1 MCDSQY
7 KYRMGDVRGLQVDK
21 DASLDKDSSL
31 DKKCPKCTKFFKL
44 KCKYCE
50 NEYCSR
56 CIHMD
61 IHNCSK
67 MEEKVKFS
75 RENLK
80 LEPICASKILKI

>member
-7 KYRMGDVRGLQVDK
+7 RYKMGDVRGLPVN
-21 DASLDKDSSL
+21 
-31 DKKCPKCTKFFKL
+31 KKCPKCTKFFKL
-44 KCKYCE
+44 LCKYCE

-67 MEEKVKFS
+67 MEEKIKFS

>member
-7 KYRMGDVRGLQVDK
+7 KYRMGDVRGLQVEPNQMIW
-21 DASLDKDSSL
+21 

>member
-7 KYRMGDVRGLQVDK
+7 KYRMADVRGLQV
-21 DASLDKDSSL
+21 